1 MLTQKA
7 EKVIIWHLRMYFV
20 RKVSRAIGDTNQE
33 IVKIKVSGRGTH
45 ICPVC
50 QVESRSD
57 LPFLRRKRIRKTS
70 KR

>member
-1 MLTQKA
+1 
-7 EKVIIWHLRMYFV
+7 MYFV